1 MREKKGLGYII
12 FEDDEF
18 KGPISNNMKKDNLLS
33 LKKLSGLENGDS
45 IFFVCD
51 KINEARK
58 FAGIVRK
65 KFVMNYNY

>member
-1 MREKKGLGYII
+1 MKNMK
-12 FEDDEF
+12 
-18 KGPISNNMKKDNLLS
+18 NMKKDNLLS

-58 FAGIVRK
+58 FTSPMGLLC
-65 KFVMNYNY
+65 